1 MWNFLSDFDLGVSL
15 PAALVLEMAY
25 PAPPTTNNLRSMS
38 CVTASTYSAKDHRH
52 LASIRRAA
60 ARVIFDCG

>member
-15 PAALVLEMAY
+15 PAALALEMAY

-38 CVTASTYSAKDHRH
+38 FTASTYSAKDHRRGVD
-52 LASIRRAA
+52 LAA
-60 ARVIFDCG
+60 